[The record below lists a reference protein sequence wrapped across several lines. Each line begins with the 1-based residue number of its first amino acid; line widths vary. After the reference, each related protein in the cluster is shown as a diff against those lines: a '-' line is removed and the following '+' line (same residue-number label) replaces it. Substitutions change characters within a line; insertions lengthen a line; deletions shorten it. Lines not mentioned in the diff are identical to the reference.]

1 MIIANEKKYIE
12 EILSSKQKPK
22 SISIRTLIRYVCRYY
37 YDYCKDMSV
46 DEYKKFVLDVLCS
59 FDFSPLEFQE
69 YKYAAYVRSNCKNL
83 QSGLFPHDLREVS
96 SITITEDELNLV
108 NEAVYRKERKVLFTL
123 YALAKIYSPTLGWVN
138 CTEVDIFNFANV
150 RCSYKERLQ
159 VLHSLIKDGLIE
171 MNHILD
177 KTGYHVMLKPDSP
190 IAFSTSRLDNFGNQ
204 YLAYIDPNLQVC
216 TTCGHLFKP
225 QKAKDTE
232 CPKCFTL

>member
-22 SISIRTLIRYVCRYY
+22 TISVKTLIRYVCKYY
-37 YDYCKDMSV
+37 YDYCKDMTV
-46 DEYKKFVLDVLCS
+46 DEYKRFILDILDS

-83 QSGLFPHDLREVS
+83 LSGLFPHDMRDVTSVS
-96 SITITEDELNLV
+96 FTEDEITLI

-123 YALAKIYSPTLGWVN
+123 YALAKIYSPALGWVN
-138 CTEVDIFNFANV
+138 CSEVDIFNYANV

-159 VLHSLIKDGLIE
+159 ILHSLIKDGLIE
-171 MNHILD
+171 MNHMLD

-190 IAFSTSRLDNFGNQ
+190 IVLSTSRLDNFGNQ
-204 YLAYIDPNLQVC
+204 YLAYMDNNLHVC
-216 TTCGHLFKP
+216 SICGRLFKP
-225 QKAKDTE
+225 QKSDE
-232 CPKCFTL
+232 CKCIKCLSL